1 MFYEE
6 AHCQRKI
13 HAMLPVLPWAAITI
27 YHRLVGLKNRYL
39 FLIVLVAGKS
49 KIRVPAWLRSDESPL
64 STLATYL
71 LGFSHG

>member
-1 MFYEE
+1 MKRPTVKEKF
-6 AHCQRKI
+6 I
-13 HAMLPVLPWAAITI
+13 SMLPVLPWAAITI

-64 STLATYL
+64 STLAAYL